1 MPKKRPVGRP
11 KLPDEVKLKPAF
23 LMKLTDAE
31 FELIK
36 AASGG
41 NVNGW
46 ARAVFAAAT
55 STVSTAR
62 LGEEFRP
69 W

>member
-1 MPKKRPVGRP
+1 MAKKRPVGRP

-46 ARAVFAAAT
+46 ARTTLLRAAKR
-55 STVSTAR
+55 VK
-62 LGEEFRP
+62 
-69 W
+69 